1 MVFSVVNLQLH
12 ILVNQLSLPILSGI
26 AHTDFIQVFYIFLI
40 IVYHL
45 EVGEGLSLHVHSH
58 LISASVRLDEV
69 KEYVVKIIQKPVLI
83 PVEYT
88 TRS

>member
-1 MVFSVVNLQLH
+1 LKEMVFSVVNLQLH

-45 EVGEGLSLHVHSH
+45 EVGEGLSPRSFSSH
-58 LISASVRLDEV
+58 KRFR
-69 KEYVVKIIQKPVLI
+69 P
-83 PVEYT
+83 P
-88 TRS
+88 